1 MAKKRSSK
9 SWYVKIKSAT
19 DEREIRVSGVTT
31 PEDAMAQ
38 VTANEGEEVVSAR
51 PVRVF
56 KPTPEVVNDTKTVE
70 PTEPAVSRT
79 VTAKVVEPAVS
90 RTVTEKAPAHDAP
103 TT

>member
-9 SWYVKIKSAT
+9 SWYVKIKSPT

-31 PEDAMAQ
+31 PEDAMSQ

-56 KPTPEVVNDTKTVE
+56 KPVKEVVNDDTK
-70 PTEPAVSRT
+70 
-79 VTAKVVEPAVS
+79 EPAVS
-90 RTVTEKAPAHDAP
+90 RTVTEKTVEAP
-103 TT
+103 TTDAAGE

>member
-31 PEDAMAQ
+31 PEDAMSK

-51 PVRVF
+51 PIRVF
-56 KPTPEVVNDTKTVE
+56 KPAPEVVNDTKAVE
-70 PTEPAVSRT
+70 EPV
-79 VTAKVVEPAVS
+79 VS
-90 RTVTEKAPAHDAP
+90 RTVTEKVVAPDAP